1 MSDCILVR
9 YGELA
14 LKGRN
19 RSDFENRL
27 MQNIR
32 SKLVNYPRARVK
44 KTFGRLFVTLNGE
57 PMEPVIESLR
67 DVFGVVGICPAKKV
81 ETDLETIEEA
91 ALSLV
96 REHHPLPSTFKVKTK
111 RAHKG
116 FPHSSDA
123 MNRRLGTAILKT
135 FEGIRVDVHQPQL
148 LLTVEVRK
156 EGTYLYGRDV
166 SGPGG
171 LPVGSSGRV
180 MLMLSG
186 GIDSPVAAYLA
197 MKRGAAVEA
206 VHFHSY
212 PFTSE
217 RAKQKVVD
225 LAQILTR
232 YGGNIRL
239 HVVSFTD
246 IQTQIRDRCPDS
258 YLITIMRR
266 MMVRISEALAKKNKA
281 LALVTGE
288 SLGQVASQTL
298 ESMHVINDA
307 ATIPILRPL
316 IGMDK
321 QEIMDLSKRIGT
333 YETSILPYEDCC
345 TVFQPRSPVTRPSVR
360 LSRELEG
367 KLAVDSLVAEAVA
380 HTEVIECKP
389 GRPVEEF
396 DFFL

>member
-1 MSDCILVR
+1 MSEWILVR

-27 MQNIR
+27 MQNIH
-32 SKLVNYPRARVK
+32 SKLVPFPAAKLK
-44 KTFGRLFVTLNGE
+44 KTFGRIFVELNGE
-57 PMEPVIESLR
+57 PMEPVIDSLR

-81 ETDLETIEEA
+81 KTDMDTITQG
-91 ALSLV
+91 ALALV
-96 REHHPLPSTFKVKTK
+96 KEHDPLPRTFKVKAK

-116 FPHSSDA
+116 FSHDSNTI
-123 MNRRLGTAILKT
+123 NRQVGSAVLREY
-135 FEGIRVDVHQPQL
+135 EGMRVDVHNPEL
-148 LLTVEVRK
+148 LLHVEVRK
-156 EGTYLYGRDV
+156 EATYLYGRDV
-166 SGPGG
+166 PGPGG
-171 LPVGSSGRV
+171 LPVGASGRV

-232 YGGNIRL
+232 YGGEIRL
-239 HVVSFTD
+239 HVVPFTE
-246 IQTQIRDRCPDS
+246 IQTQIRQKCQES

-266 MMVRISEALAKKNKA
+266 FMVRISEAIARERGA

-298 ESMHVINDA
+298 ESIHVINDA
-307 ATIPILRPL
+307 ASLPILRPL

-321 QEIMDLSKRIGT
+321 QEIMNVSKRIGT

-345 TVFQPRSPVTRPSVR
+345 TVFQPKSPVTRPSVNLAR
-360 LSRELEG
+360 QGEEQLDIEG
-367 KLAVDSLVAEAVA
+367 LVREAVA
-380 HTEVIECKP
+380 GVESLHLKP
-389 GRPVEEF
+389 GYAEKEF
-396 DFFL
+396 DYF